1 MHIRTDGDNNPSPW
15 NSRISESMQNIRD
28 MKHFVKKCNNYSLR
42 NDNDDVK
49 RQLTL
54 QIVQDN
60 GKRSDRIAN
69 NIPLGDIDYLRGF

>member
-1 MHIRTDGDNNPSPW
+1 
-15 NSRISESMQNIRD
+15 MQNIRD